1 MSLFGTSWDDPK
13 TAAIMGLAGG
23 LLQGNAG
30 AGLQQ
35 GLLGY
40 QRQSAINN
48 QNARQQKLDARDD
61 EQYAKQAKIEAE
73 HEAIRARLREQFKTL
88 DPRFQGMNGP
98 TPAAAGAMGKVDP
111 GQLIAYELAQA
122 DPIKYGSAF
131 ADTLKPKEPKYQAMG
146 DTLLAIGPNGI
157 KEAWKKPEQID
168 PNKPFMM
175 QNGQVVPNA
184 AYQQF
189 ELEKA
194 SRSAARSV
202 TNVINKQEG
211 KEAEAVGKFFGESY
225 ADVLKGGM
233 NAQGALNRYN
243 RLDQLLD
250 GVDTGKFAPLGLE
263 VAKGM
268 QSLGLNIDPN
278 LANKEAAV
286 ALSSE
291 IALQLRNPAG
301 GAGMPGA
308 MSDADRNFL
317 AGMVPGIEKTPQG
330 RKLILQTAKQLAKRD
345 IEVAN
350 LARQYRQK
358 RGTIDEGFYQEL
370 EQYSAQNP
378 LFPRSPKVQP
388 GGPRQPAAQPNAGA
402 RFLGFE

>member
-1 MSLFGTSWDDPK
+1 MSFFGSSWEDPK
-13 TAAIMGLAGG
+13 TAAVLGLAQG

-40 QRQSAINN
+40 QRQSAINS

-122 DPIKYGSAF
+122 DPIKYGGAF

-175 QNGQVVPNA
+175 RDGQIVANP

-194 SRSAARSV
+194 SRSAAR
-202 TNVINKQEG
+202 TNVSVNTEKSLLNSMAGDLG
-211 KEAEAVGKFFGESY
+211 KELVNERGAARGAVSTINTVNTLKQALDSGK
-225 ADVLKGGM
+225 VLAGP
-233 NAQGALNRYN
+233 ATPFARYGLQIGN
-243 RLDQLLD
+243 VLGINGKDAN
-250 GVDTGKFAPLGLE
+250 DTLQKTRQA
-263 VAKGM
+263 M
-268 QSLGLNIDPN
+268 QSLAQLELDAAAQMKGQGQITESERAILRKAASGDVDSMTPLEIRTLADSLDKVARSRIQNYQRQIEPMVSNPN
-278 LANKEAAV
+278 AAPLAPFLGV
-286 ALSSE
+286 DV
-291 IALQLRNPAG
+291 PA
-301 GAGMPGA
+301 PYQP
-308 MSDADRNFL
+308 S
-317 AGMVPGIEKTPQG
+317 VV
-330 RKLILQTAKQLAKRD
+330 RK
-345 IEVAN
+345 
-350 LARQYRQK
+350 
-358 RGTIDEGFYQEL
+358 
-370 EQYSAQNP
+370 
-378 LFPRSPKVQP
+378 P
-388 GGPRQPAAQPNAGA
+388 GGQSGGA

>member
-1 MSLFGTSWDDPK
+1 MSLFGTSWEDPK
-13 TAAIMGLAGG
+13 TAAILGLAGG

-40 QRQSAINN
+40 QRQSAINS

-98 TPAAAGAMGKVDP
+98 TPAAAGAMGKADP

-122 DPIKYGSAF
+122 DPIKYGGAF

-184 AYQQF
+184 PYQQF
-189 ELEKA
+189 ELERA
-194 SRSAARSV
+194 SRSAAR
-202 TNVINKQEG
+202 TNVSVNTEKSLLNSMAGDLG
-211 KEAEAVGKFFGESY
+211 KELVNERGAARGAVSTINTVNTLKQALDSGK
-225 ADVLKGGM
+225 VLAGP
-233 NAQGALNRYN
+233 ATPFARYGLQIGN
-243 RLDQLLD
+243 VLGINGKDAN
-250 GVDTGKFAPLGLE
+250 DTLQKTRQA
-263 VAKGM
+263 M
-268 QSLGLNIDPN
+268 QSLAQLELDAAAQMKGQGQITESERAILRKAASGDVDSMTPLEIRTLADSLDKVARSRIQNYQRQIEPMVSNPN
-278 LANKEAAV
+278 AAPLAPFLGV
-286 ALSSE
+286 DV
-291 IALQLRNPAG
+291 PA
-301 GAGMPGA
+301 PYQP
-308 MSDADRNFL
+308 S
-317 AGMVPGIEKTPQG
+317 VV
-330 RKLILQTAKQLAKRD
+330 RK
-345 IEVAN
+345 
-350 LARQYRQK
+350 
-358 RGTIDEGFYQEL
+358 
-370 EQYSAQNP
+370 
-378 LFPRSPKVQP
+378 P
-388 GGPRQPAAQPNAGA
+388 GGQSGGA